1 MLCKPCRLPGQKNSR
16 PEGRLFFGRACY
28 FTWLEPEQLQALERR
43 QVLQQEP
50 EQLQEQRREL
60 GRLQGQRLQGQRREP
75 GRLQGPGLLLFWR
88 SQ

>member
-60 GRLQGQRLQGQRREP
+60 
-75 GRLQGPGLLLFWR
+75 LLFWR